1 MSKLEHWFS
10 AYTLVVKLA
19 EGAQLASN
27 SSVLPSIWSKDNSQ
41 SYLKDKMVIKNSW
54 FLSSYSQREPVLD
67 REIFHFRQN
76 MRERTKE
83 YRKEL
88 EEMQLRVKN
97 RPYLFEQVTK
107 VTGQSSRVFLGDRI
121 HCLSFKT
128 GIKKFSL
135 KLFIDERVQ
144 MLV

>member
-1 MSKLEHWFS
+1 
-10 AYTLVVKLA
+10 
-19 EGAQLASN
+19 
-27 SSVLPSIWSKDNSQ
+27 
-41 SYLKDKMVIKNSW
+41 
-54 FLSSYSQREPVLD
+54 
-67 REIFHFRQN
+67 

-121 HCLSFKT
+121 HCLLFKT
-128 GIKKFSL
+128 GIKKSSL
-135 KLFIDERVQ
+135 KLIHR
-144 MLV
+144 

>member
-1 MSKLEHWFS
+1 
-10 AYTLVVKLA
+10 
-19 EGAQLASN
+19 
-27 SSVLPSIWSKDNSQ
+27 
-41 SYLKDKMVIKNSW
+41 MVIENSW
-54 FLSSYSQREPVLD
+54 FLISYSQREPVLD

-107 VTGQSSRVFLGDRI
+107 VTGQSSRVFLDRI
-121 HCLSFKT
+121 CCLSFET

-135 KLFIDERVQ
+135 KLFIDEKVQ
-144 MLV
+144 RLV